1 MMRDKNKQPID
12 PARLRWLQ
20 ESYEREGL
28 RHGHTVAEWEALHA
42 LPPFSVYPGAR
53 RAWQPA
59 HPGFFMYD
67 RDFVKENGSEED
79 RQMRCLIAMGISYR
93 ETGKLFGL
101 TMSRVWKRL
110 NLRCLSG

>member
-1 MMRDKNKQPID
+1 MMRDKNKPPTD
-12 PARLRWLQ
+12 WARVRSLQ
-20 ESYEREGL
+20 EDYERQGL
-28 RHGHTVAEWEALHA
+28 ERGLTVSEWEALHA
-42 LPPFSVYPGAR
+42 FPPFTVYPGAR

-67 RDFVKENGSEED
+67 RGFVEENGSEED
-79 RQMRCLIAMGISYR
+79 RQMKCLIAMGISYR

-110 NLRCLSG
+110 NL